1 MLRMKDDEFSPGEY
15 LKLKKYPEAKM
26 AFKAMKLNEYQVTY
40 IAYELLNKKPFDADA
55 VKAVLEVAKEQHP
68 NSSIVY
74 SRWGDYYIKLL
85 DKENAVV
92 NYKQALVLDPSNEQ
106 TKDNLKQ
113 LMK

>member
-1 MLRMKDDEFSPGEY
+1 MKDDKFSPGEY
-15 LKLKKYPEAKM
+15 LKLKKYPEAKL

-40 IAYELLNKKPFDADA
+40 IAYELLNKKPFDANA

-74 SRWGDYYIKLL
+74 SRWGDYNTKLE
-85 DKENAVV
+85 DKENALA
-92 NYKQALVLDPSNEQ
+92 NYKQALVLDPSDEQ
-106 TKDNLKQ
+106 TKENLKQ

>member
-1 MLRMKDDEFSPGEY
+1 MKDDEFSPGEY
-15 LKLKKYPEAKM
+15 LKLKKYPEGKM
-26 AFKAMKLNEYQVTY
+26 AFKAMKLNEYQITY

-74 SRWGDYYIKLL
+74 SRWGDYNTKLE
-85 DKENAVV
+85 DNENAVV
-92 NYKQALVLDPSNEQ
+92 NYKQALVLDPYDER
-106 TKDNLKQ
+106 TKDNIKL